1 MDPKNNVILVARVED
16 DEKQQEEDENDI
28 DVLIEYAKEE
38 NGEIKVEK
46 TETLTHE
53 NKSVEKLTYIGLLE
67 DNKHFEE
74 EPSVPSPVLQTLLN
88 GYSKKK
94 TNIYEVV
101 ESVII
106 LLNKH

>member
-16 DEKQQEEDENDI
+16 DDEKQQEKDENDI
-28 DVLIEYAKEE
+28 DVLIEYAKE

-46 TETLTHE
+46 TELLTNE
-53 NKSVEKLTYIGLLE
+53 TKSVEKLTYIGHVE

-74 EPSVPSPVLQTLLN
+74 EPSVPSPVLQTILN

-94 TNIYEVV
+94 TNIYEVAK
-101 ESVII
+101 SVITF
-106 LLNKH
+106 K

>member
-16 DEKQQEEDENDI
+16 DDEKQQEKDENDI

-46 TETLTHE
+46 TELLTNE
-53 NKSVEKLTYIGLLE
+53 TKSVEKLTYIGHVE

-74 EPSVPSPVLQTLLN
+74 EPSVPSPVLQTILN

-94 TNIYEVV
+94 TNIYEVAK
-101 ESVII
+101 SVITF
-106 LLNKH
+106 K